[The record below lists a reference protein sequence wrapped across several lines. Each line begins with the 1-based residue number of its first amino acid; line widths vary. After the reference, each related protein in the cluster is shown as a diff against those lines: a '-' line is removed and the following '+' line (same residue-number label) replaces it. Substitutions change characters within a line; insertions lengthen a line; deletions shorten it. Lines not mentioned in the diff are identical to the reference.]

1 MKRKRYVW
9 QPIVIGGTLICML
22 GQGVFAKESEK
33 SYTYTV
39 TLYAGN
45 QGILSEETGITVDN
59 HLTGS
64 KYQINTLEHEGT
76 KLCITGLQYGDVV
89 SVNAST
95 AVKLKQD
102 SPYYAKGVRE
112 SGRDNGT
119 VGASAFPVKE
129 DQSYVVAYGIKGDM
143 VSYIVNYQDTQ
154 GKVLAESQKFYG
166 IVGEQPVVAFRYI
179 ENYQPQAYN
188 LTRTLRKNEAENVFT
203 FVYQENSNETPIRE
217 ESYSIAQSE
226 NPRVNQR
233 NAAAQNQAGEVP
245 AEDERKI
252 TQDGEAENG
261 VEGIAEGE
269 EEENEREMKQ
279 DNAKEGEK
287 VKDIINLDEEETAEK
302 EKISE
307 KEERS
312 GKKETETGAKEASK
326 KNIPIYLGI
335 GAVTAGGGG
344 ALAYGIVRR
353 KRGKGKKDS
362 GEKE

>member
-64 KYQINTLEHEGT
+64 KYQINTFEQEGT

-188 LTRTLRKNEAENVFT
+188 LTRTLSKNEAENVFT

-226 NPRVNQR
+226 SQRVNQR
-233 NAAAQNQAGEVP
+233 NAVAQNEAGGMP

-252 TQDGEAENG
+252 IQDGETENE
-261 VEGIAEGE
+261 VEGIPGG

-307 KEERS
+307 KEETS
-312 GKKETETGAKEASK
+312 GKKET

>member
-1 MKRKRYVW
+1 
-9 QPIVIGGTLICML
+9 
-22 GQGVFAKESEK
+22 
-33 SYTYTV
+33 
-39 TLYAGN
+39 
-45 QGILSEETGITVDN
+45 
-59 HLTGS
+59 
-64 KYQINTLEHEGT
+64 
-76 KLCITGLQYGDVV
+76 
-89 SVNAST
+89 
-95 AVKLKQD
+95 
-102 SPYYAKGVRE
+102 
-112 SGRDNGT
+112 
-119 VGASAFPVKE
+119 
-129 DQSYVVAYGIKGDM
+129 M

-217 ESYSIAQSE
+217 ESYGIAQSE
-226 NPRVNQR
+226 NQRMNQR
-233 NAAAQNQAGEVP
+233 NAAAQNQAGGVP

-252 TQDGEAENG
+252 TQDGETENE
-261 VEGIAEGE
+261 VEGIPGG

-307 KEERS
+307 KEETS
-312 GKKETETGAKEASK
+312 GKKET